1 MEKTPVTQAK
11 GGFDK
16 TSLYLLL
23 LKGRTFIALIV
34 LLVFFAFKAP
44 NFTTWSSIVLLVKH
58 ASIYGLLAMG
68 MALVII
74 TGGIDLSVGAVVGL
88 VGMITGGLMTEGIRF
103 PGMSATMYPNIPL
116 IIFIVCVMAVLIG
129 LVSGSLISYVNVPAF
144 IATLGTMY
152 ICRGFAMLR
161 NGGATFPNLI
171 GSAEH
176 GNLGFDKIGS
186 GQIPGI
192 NVPYSIIIFIVVA
205 LVAWFIMSK
214 TPLGN
219 QIYAVGGNERAAALS
234 GIQTKK
240 VKLFVYMFS
249 ALCSAICSI
258 IITSQ
263 LRASHPANGES
274 WEMNAI
280 ASVVL
285 GGTSMAG
292 GVGTIGGT
300 IIGVLVIN
308 VLNDGMV
315 MMGVSN
321 FWQMVIKGVVI
332 VIAVVVD
339 QLQKNLQMKMAL
351 QMRNKEG

>member
-1 MEKTPVTQAK
+1 MSEKNVKK
-11 GGFDK
+11 GVNK
-16 TSLYLLL
+16 NTLMMLL

-34 LLVFFAFKAP
+34 LLIYFSFNAP
-44 NFTTWSSIVLLVKH
+44 NFTTASSVILMLKH
-58 ASIYGLLAMG
+58 ASIYGLLALG
-68 MALVII
+68 MSMVII

-88 VGMITGGLMTEGIRF
+88 VGMIIGGLMIQGFRLPWVAGTI
-103 PGMSATMYPNIPL
+103 YPNVPMIL
-116 IIFIVCVMAVLIG
+116 IIVCIMAVLIG
-129 LVSGSLISYVNVPAF
+129 LISGTLISYVNIPAF

-161 NGGATFPNLI
+161 NGGATFPNLF
-171 GSAEH
+171 GSPELN
-176 GNLGFDKIGS
+176 NLGFDKIGS
-186 GQIPGI
+186 GSVTSLNI
-192 NVPYSIIIFIVVA
+192 PYSILIFLVMA
-205 LVAWFIMSK
+205 LISWFIMTK

-249 ALCSAICSI
+249 AFCSAICSI
-258 IITSQ
+258 IMTSQ
-263 LRASHPANGES
+263 LRAAHPATGES

-300 IIGVLVIN
+300 IIGVLVIQ

-315 MMGVSN
+315 MMGVSA

-332 VIAVVVD
+332 ILAVMID
-339 QLQKNLQMKMAL
+339 QIQKNLQMKIAL
-351 QMRNKEG
+351 QARNK